1 MNRHHMFLGD
11 TSCTYLRMSDEVYLL
26 SRSNLKITEETS
38 SKDTEQHKAA
48 YMQNL
53 ENNCVDVMLD

>member
-1 MNRHHMFLGD
+1 MNQRHMFLED

-26 SRSNLKITEETS
+26 SRSSLKITKETS
-38 SKDTEQHKAA
+38 SKDAEQHKVA

>member
-1 MNRHHMFLGD
+1 MNRRHMFLGD

-26 SRSNLKITEETS
+26 SRSNLKITKETS
-38 SKDTEQHKAA
+38 SKDTEQHKVA